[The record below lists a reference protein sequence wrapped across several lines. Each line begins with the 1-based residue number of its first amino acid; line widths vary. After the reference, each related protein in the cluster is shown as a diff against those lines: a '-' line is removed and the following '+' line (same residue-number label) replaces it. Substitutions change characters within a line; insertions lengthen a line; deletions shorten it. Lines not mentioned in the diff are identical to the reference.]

1 MPVSVGRLVTS
12 SVKASM
18 PPAEAPTAAINKS
31 FLCSE
36 RAESSSLEEL
46 RELRPGDFGFI
57 YFFPSRRNERICI
70 RQECRASCTTVL
82 PENDSVHQLMP
93 GYGRQDDCFPDSSLS
108 GDG

>member
-31 FLCSE
+31 FLCSD

-46 RELRPGDFGFI
+46 RELRPDDFGFI
-57 YFFPSRRNERICI
+57 YFFQVIETRGYPSGRRVEQVVQRCYQ
-70 RQECRASCTTVL
+70 RMTVCT
-82 PENDSVHQLMP
+82 
-93 GYGRQDDCFPDSSLS
+93 SLCS
-108 GDG
+108 AAAARMTAFRF